1 MKRYSY
7 IFNNSNLV
15 EYLLAR
21 PKLKNKD
28 DCKRER
34 IDDGV
39 FIRGGCTTNDVDL
52 QQWFEVAE
60 FSLA

>member
-39 FIRGGCTTNDVDL
+39 SIRGGCTTNNVDL
-52 QQWFEVAE
+52 QQ
-60 FSLA
+60 